1 MKKSL
6 FWLLAL
12 VLSPVA
18 VLVVITPM
26 DSQKQYIFGLLSI
39 GILFL
44 MGFSKRRS
52 VSVIMVVTSLLMST
66 RYMYFRLTQT
76 LHFNS
81 SIEAI
86 LGMGLFLAEVYIW
99 VMLLLNYLQ
108 TVWPLKRGIVPLPD
122 DMSKW
127 PTVDI
132 YIPSYNEPLEVVR
145 DTVLAAQCIDY
156 PKDKM
161 KIYLLDDGKRSEFA
175 VFAADVGVGY
185 ITRNDNKHAKAGN
198 LNHALTLTQGELI
211 CVFDCDH
218 VATRVFLQ
226 ATVGGFL
233 KDPMLALV
241 QTPHYFYSPDPFE
254 RNLSVGRNIPNE
266 GMLFYGPIQQG
277 NDNWNATFF
286 CGSCAVIRREA
297 LAQIGGFAV
306 ETVTED
312 AHTALKFQR
321 LGWKSAFLDIP
332 LAAGLATERLVV
344 HVIQRTRWA
353 RGMTQIFR
361 VDNPLFGRGLTF
373 QQRLCYLSAMLYY
386 QFALPRVVFV
396 TAPLAYLLFN
406 LNIIYSSASLI
417 VSYAL
422 PHLFLAIYVG
432 SRMNGRYRYS
442 FWGEIYDI
450 VLAFHL
456 VLPTLVTMIFP
467 KRGKFNVTDKGG
479 LLDVGYFDFTV
490 VRPHLVVACLLALG
504 VVVGIV
510 RAIGH
515 DYFGSDPNVI
525 ALNVGWGIY
534 SLIFLLAAIAVA
546 RETRQVRKTIRI
558 DVDIPV
564 VIHYASG
571 IVSRSHTADLSMGVL
586 PVTKEQ
592 LGKKIRAQLPIDPLY
607 ITDFNRVRLEFVGH
621 YRDVCENPASST
633 LWLDVGRESY
643 LDLTYQSLK
652 VNNDLSHF
660 PVPFYDPRDNR
671 PLKLPMIF
679 PGSPAVTQQQ
689 AAAIVASWFGS
700 KAGWRGQQFP
710 VYFNELPD
718 RNAIVFATNDKRPD
732 FLRDHPP
739 VKAPTIEMIDNPND
753 PYVKLLVIFG
763 RDDND
768 LLLAAKGIAQGNILF
783 RGSSVTV
790 DGIKTLQ
797 PRQPYDAPNW
807 VRTDRSVTF
816 AELKTYEQQL
826 QSSGLVP
833 DAITVALNLPPDLYL
848 LRANGIDMDLKY
860 RYTMPPVK
868 DSSRM
873 DISLNDQFL
882 QSFSLNSSQDVNKLI
897 LRLPVLQGL
906 LDGKSEVTIP
916 ALRLGAVNQLRFDF
930 QYMNPMPGGSID
942 NCITFQPVQNH
953 VVIGDD
959 STIDFSKYYHFIAL
973 PDLRVFANAGFP
985 YSRMADLSD
994 TLVVVPK
1001 APTQGQ
1007 VATLLQA
1014 LGGIGS
1020 QTGLAAIN
1028 LQMTDDGNQIKNK
1041 DADLLLIGAIPS
1053 SLKDDTKINLL
1064 VEATKSW
1071 VKMPMRHYDLASIY
1085 PDDEARTPNTRTDI
1099 TSSGPMAAVIGFQSP
1114 YNDQRSVVALLA
1126 DSPRGNELLT
1136 NALNDSGKR
1145 AAMFGSVAVIRES
1158 GVNSLRV
1165 GDIYYVGHLPWFERI
1180 WFALSNHPILLAIFA
1195 AISIVLLAW
1204 VLWRMLRIISRRR
1217 LSLDDE

>member
-198 LNHALTLTQGELI
+198 LNHALTLTHGELI

-361 VDNPLFGRGLTF
+361 VDNPLSGRGLTF

-571 IVSRSHTADLSMGVL
+571 IVSRSHTADLSMG
-586 PVTKEQ
+586 
-592 LGKKIRAQLPIDPLY
+592 GC
-607 ITDFNRVRLEFVGH
+607 RVAAPDMRHLE
-621 YRDVCENPASST
+621 DDIE
-633 LWLDVGRESY
+633 E
-643 LDLTYQSLK
+643 
-652 VNNDLSHF
+652 
-660 PVPFYDPRDNR
+660 
-671 PLKLPMIF
+671 I
-679 PGSPAVTQQQ
+679 
-689 AAAIVASWFGS
+689 
-700 KAGWRGQQFP
+700 
-710 VYFNELPD
+710 EL
-718 RNAIVFATNDKRPD
+718 I
-732 FLRDHPP
+732 
-739 VKAPTIEMIDNPND
+739 
-753 PYVKLLVIFG
+753 
-763 RDDND
+763 
-768 LLLAAKGIAQGNILF
+768 
-783 RGSSVTV
+783 
-790 DGIKTLQ
+790 
-797 PRQPYDAPNW
+797 
-807 VRTDRSVTF
+807 
-816 AELKTYEQQL
+816 L
-826 QSSGLVP
+826 QSG
-833 DAITVALNLPPDLYL
+833 
-848 LRANGIDMDLKY
+848 
-860 RYTMPPVK
+860 
-868 DSSRM
+868 
-873 DISLNDQFL
+873 
-882 QSFSLNSSQDVNKLI
+882 
-897 LRLPVLQGL
+897 
-906 LDGKSEVTIP
+906 
-916 ALRLGAVNQLRFDF
+916 
-930 QYMNPMPGGSID
+930 
-942 NCITFQPVQNH
+942 
-953 VVIGDD
+953 
-959 STIDFSKYYHFIAL
+959 
-973 PDLRVFANAGFP
+973 
-985 YSRMADLSD
+985 
-994 TLVVVPK
+994 
-1001 APTQGQ
+1001 
-1007 VATLLQA
+1007 
-1014 LGGIGS
+1014 
-1020 QTGLAAIN
+1020 
-1028 LQMTDDGNQIKNK
+1028 
-1041 DADLLLIGAIPS
+1041 
-1053 SLKDDTKINLL
+1053 
-1064 VEATKSW
+1064 
-1071 VKMPMRHYDLASIY
+1071 
-1085 PDDEARTPNTRTDI
+1085 
-1099 TSSGPMAAVIGFQSP
+1099 
-1114 YNDQRSVVALLA
+1114 
-1126 DSPRGNELLT
+1126 
-1136 NALNDSGKR
+1136 
-1145 AAMFGSVAVIRES
+1145 
-1158 GVNSLRV
+1158 
-1165 GDIYYVGHLPWFERI
+1165 
-1180 WFALSNHPILLAIFA
+1180 
-1195 AISIVLLAW
+1195 AISIPAQLVTSDE
-1204 VLWRMLRIISRRR
+1204 RFLRLKFDEDIPLSRRR
-1217 LSLDDE
+1217 ELVRVVLARADAWINPPRPQDNPFRSFFTILRCVFELFWLTWKTRRSQRSRTAVAKTAQEDGTL

>member
-198 LNHALTLTQGELI
+198 LNHALTLTHGELI

-571 IVSRSHTADLSMGVL
+571 IVSRSHTADLSMG
-586 PVTKEQ
+586 
-592 LGKKIRAQLPIDPLY
+592 GC
-607 ITDFNRVRLEFVGH
+607 RVAAPDMRHLE
-621 YRDVCENPASST
+621 DDIE
-633 LWLDVGRESY
+633 E
-643 LDLTYQSLK
+643 
-652 VNNDLSHF
+652 
-660 PVPFYDPRDNR
+660 
-671 PLKLPMIF
+671 I
-679 PGSPAVTQQQ
+679 
-689 AAAIVASWFGS
+689 
-700 KAGWRGQQFP
+700 
-710 VYFNELPD
+710 EL
-718 RNAIVFATNDKRPD
+718 I
-732 FLRDHPP
+732 
-739 VKAPTIEMIDNPND
+739 
-753 PYVKLLVIFG
+753 
-763 RDDND
+763 
-768 LLLAAKGIAQGNILF
+768 
-783 RGSSVTV
+783 
-790 DGIKTLQ
+790 
-797 PRQPYDAPNW
+797 
-807 VRTDRSVTF
+807 
-816 AELKTYEQQL
+816 L
-826 QSSGLVP
+826 QSG
-833 DAITVALNLPPDLYL
+833 
-848 LRANGIDMDLKY
+848 
-860 RYTMPPVK
+860 
-868 DSSRM
+868 
-873 DISLNDQFL
+873 
-882 QSFSLNSSQDVNKLI
+882 
-897 LRLPVLQGL
+897 
-906 LDGKSEVTIP
+906 
-916 ALRLGAVNQLRFDF
+916 
-930 QYMNPMPGGSID
+930 
-942 NCITFQPVQNH
+942 
-953 VVIGDD
+953 
-959 STIDFSKYYHFIAL
+959 
-973 PDLRVFANAGFP
+973 
-985 YSRMADLSD
+985 
-994 TLVVVPK
+994 
-1001 APTQGQ
+1001 
-1007 VATLLQA
+1007 
-1014 LGGIGS
+1014 
-1020 QTGLAAIN
+1020 
-1028 LQMTDDGNQIKNK
+1028 
-1041 DADLLLIGAIPS
+1041 
-1053 SLKDDTKINLL
+1053 
-1064 VEATKSW
+1064 
-1071 VKMPMRHYDLASIY
+1071 
-1085 PDDEARTPNTRTDI
+1085 
-1099 TSSGPMAAVIGFQSP
+1099 
-1114 YNDQRSVVALLA
+1114 
-1126 DSPRGNELLT
+1126 
-1136 NALNDSGKR
+1136 
-1145 AAMFGSVAVIRES
+1145 
-1158 GVNSLRV
+1158 
-1165 GDIYYVGHLPWFERI
+1165 
-1180 WFALSNHPILLAIFA
+1180 
-1195 AISIVLLAW
+1195 AISIPAQLVTSDE
-1204 VLWRMLRIISRRR
+1204 RFLRLKFDEDIPLSRRR
-1217 LSLDDE
+1217 ELVRVVLARADAWINPPRPQDNPFRSFFTILRCVFELFWLTWKTRRSQRSRTAVAKTAQEDGVIPPFLTGQISRIR